1 MADRRRRTGASQD
14 SDEEEEE
21 DEEESDLSPGR
32 GPEKAAA
39 IPARAAESE
48 CESEGVPERDGV
60 VLSGYESADD
70 NYSHYSEDEKEEEE
84 GSCSVTDDE
93 AAEEGSSVPRA
104 VTGVVAGEKIVSTP
118 ADKRPERPHRVRKP
132 SHASQEA
139 QEDDA
144 PPTGAGGKNSKRDE
158 EEEDQKNPAF
168 VPRKGLFFEHD
179 IRGGNNKEDARAK
192 VHNRKLW
199 RDAGRWEHDRFR
211 EDEQAP
217 KSREEL
223 VALYGYDIRSGAH
236 ADDARPLRRPRY
248 RSPSDRWSR
257 ESPPVNRG
265 PYQAPKREPIERPT
279 RLRDE
284 DRDTERRPA
293 PRRPGPTTAGP
304 AALPGRPR
312 AYVEQRAYTEPRA
325 YVEPR
330 ARAYTQGD
338 SSRDQPPGTP
348 AARDGTRSSPQRH
361 QQRHQQHNGNT
372 EEEGEK
378 QAEILSSGTEA
389 EVGARGALA
398 AAAAATVAPGTGDA
412 PFAVDLAQD
421 KAPERKSYSRVRR
434 LRNKPT
440 ELPGQA
446 STTDPVSPVPL
457 AALAPS
463 TVPLVALP
471 ETQTA
476 TALPHQH
483 NPQQLQHQQ
492 PLAPPLKPL
501 GERTRPIAAL
511 LPQPL
516 WDVPVLEPS
525 PVGRLEH
532 GMAQISLGQAWN
544 PGAQPHY
551 LPTQREHRGGAT
563 HLPVNSVPPPFN
575 RIEDL
580 GGQAGRAKRYS
591 SQRSRPVPEPHP
603 TPPMHIPLIEGSYY
617 DPSELTHTAYQ
628 APLYGHG
635 GDSPAAIPPQGMMV
649 QPDLNLPHPGLHPHQ
664 SPTHMY
670 APPVSM
676 ATGQPPPPAQMLGY
690 FPSNIMYPGAALPNP
705 GYTYTPAPIPPPP
718 PPPAHIFPPPQAQ
731 SQVYGGVT
739 YYNTAQQQAQPKP
752 SPPRRP
758 SQPVSV
764 KPPPEEGQAE
774 RKE

>member
-48 CESEGVPERDGV
+48 CVRVARGVGVRRAGRGARGACGLLSASLHAAAKFCV

-70 NYSHYSEDEKEEEE
+70 NYSHYSEVRLEQSISVMRFDSWETMNKTPFHAIKPTKDEKEEEE

-93 AAEEGSSVPRA
+93 AAEEGSS
-104 VTGVVAGEKIVSTP
+104 
-118 ADKRPERPHRVRKP
+118 
-132 SHASQEA
+132 
-139 QEDDA
+139 EDDA

-248 RSPSDRWSR
+248 DPLGHD
-257 ESPPVNRG
+257 PHL
-265 PYQAPKREPIERPT
+265 AKFDAT
-279 RLRDE
+279 RFLKS
-284 DRDTERRPA
+284 
-293 PRRPGPTTAGP
+293 PGPTTAGP

-446 STTDPVSPVPL
+446 STTDPVSP
-457 AALAPS
+457 
-463 TVPLVALP
+463 
-471 ETQTA
+471 
-476 TALPHQH
+476 
-483 NPQQLQHQQ
+483 HQQ

-617 DPSELTHTAYQ
+617 DPNTAYQ

-764 KPPPEEGQAE
+764 KPPPEVSRKDRLKE
-774 RKE
+774 RSNV